1 LGKLVQFDK
10 RRFAAKSEAPKP
22 GESQVVI
29 FTGVRYERR
38 AVAPEPG
45 KPPASTGP
53 KRKRG

>member
-1 LGKLVQFDK
+1 LGKLVQFEM
-10 RRFAAKSEAPKP
+10 RRFGSKLEAPKP

-38 AVAPEPG
+38 IVAPEPG